1 MIFILIFNFLVL
13 LSLLGYSF
21 FFKKIINNSKA
32 IVVNISD
39 FFYGLFFILFLSLLI
54 NLFFPLKIFTLFIFI
69 FGLLLF
75 ILAIKNKIYNIN
87 FSRIFILITL
97 ISFIVFYN
105 GNNVDSPMY
114 HLQIIKWLSENKIN
128 LGLINLE
135 MRFGN
140 NSSWHSIL
148 ALMDVNLGKWSIKYY
163 ISSVFLAVIIAQSLE
178 NKLFN
183 LSSLFLFLSVT
194 YLLLFSYLHPF
205 NNGIILNHLGNPET
219 DIVAMLLFIFS
230 FYLFLVLMD
239 ENFKNNELI
248 DLFFIVSFLAITTK
262 LSNITLAIL
271 IIFILVK
278 NKKYKVFKLSNY
290 IILFTGV
297 LWTLRSFLLSGCL
310 LFPVKITCLNTLWLK
325 DPNKIE
331 FFSNIIM
338 GYARDTRLRDK
349 YLNFEYII
357 KSNQWLGSWFQDY
370 FLNTSLLKIT
380 SFIIILCLFAFLILL
395 YFKRSLFK
403 KNTFNQYF
411 FLILIFFLITIYLW
425 FKAPEIRFGWGWIL
439 ALPSLS
445 VSLLALN
452 FKIKNYRNF
461 YLIIY
466 FLIILLSS
474 KHFEKFVMKDL
485 VTNKKIHNYDN
496 IVKIGSFNGVDI
508 YKSNN
513 NQCFDF
519 TEVCVNE
526 SKKNYDITSKFGYT
540 IYLSEIF

>member
-1 MIFILIFNFLVL
+1 
-13 LSLLGYSF
+13 
-21 FFKKIINNSKA
+21 
-32 IVVNISD
+32 
-39 FFYGLFFILFLSLLI
+39 
-54 NLFFPLKIFTLFIFI
+54 
-69 FGLLLF
+69 
-75 ILAIKNKIYNIN
+75 
-87 FSRIFILITL
+87 
-97 ISFIVFYN
+97 
-105 GNNVDSPMY
+105 MY

-239 ENFKNNELI
+239 DNFKNNELI

-290 IILFTGV
+290 ILLFTGL

-331 FFSNIIM
+331 FFSNVIM

-357 KSNQWLGSWFQDY
+357 KSNQWLGPWFQDY

-380 SFIIILCLFAFLILL
+380 RFIMILCLFAFLILL

-411 FLILIFFLITIYLW
+411 FLVLIFFLITIYSW

-485 VTNKKIHNYDN
+485 VTNKKIHNYYN
-496 IVKIGSFNGVDI
+496 IVKIGSYNGVDI

-519 TEVCVNE
+519 KEVCVNE
-526 SKKNYDITSKFGYT
+526 PKKNYDITSKFGYT

>member
-1 MIFILIFNFLVL
+1 MIFILIFNFLIL

-21 FFKKIINNSKA
+21 FFKRIINNNKS
-32 IVVNISD
+32 IIVNISD

-75 ILAIKNKIYNIN
+75 IFAIRNKIYNIN

-97 ISFIVFYN
+97 ISFIGFYN
-105 GNNVDSPMY
+105 GNNVDSPNY
-114 HLQIIKWLSENKIN
+114 HLQIIKWLTENKIN

-194 YLLLFSYLHPF
+194 YLVLFSYLHPF

-239 ENFKNNELI
+239 GDFKNNELI

-290 IILFTGV
+290 ILLFTGL
-297 LWTLRSFLLSGCL
+297 LWALRSFLLSGCL

-357 KSNQWLGSWFQDY
+357 KSNQWIGPWFEDY

-380 SFIIILCLFAFLILL
+380 SFIMRIIT
-395 YFKRSLFK
+395 Y
-403 KNTFNQYF
+403 
-411 FLILIFFLITIYLW
+411 
-425 FKAPEIRFGWGWIL
+425 
-439 ALPSLS
+439 
-445 VSLLALN
+445 
-452 FKIKNYRNF
+452 
-461 YLIIY
+461 
-466 FLIILLSS
+466 
-474 KHFEKFVMKDL
+474 
-485 VTNKKIHNYDN
+485 
-496 IVKIGSFNGVDI
+496 IV
-508 YKSNN
+508 
-513 NQCFDF
+513 
-519 TEVCVNE
+519 
-526 SKKNYDITSKFGYT
+526 
-540 IYLSEIF
+540 

>member
-21 FFKKIINNSKA
+21 FFKRIINNNKS
-32 IVVNISD
+32 IIVNISD

-69 FGLLLF
+69 VGLLLF
-75 ILAIKNKIYNIN
+75 IFAIRNKIYNIN

-97 ISFIVFYN
+97 ISFIGFYN

-114 HLQIIKWLSENKIN
+114 HLQIIKWLTENKIN

-178 NKLFN
+178 YKLFN

-239 ENFKNNELI
+239 DNFKNNELI

-262 LSNITLAIL
+262 LSNITLVIL

-338 GYARDTRLRDK
+338 GYARDTRLRDN

-357 KSNQWLGSWFQDY
+357 KSNQWLGPWFQDY

-439 ALPSLS
+439 ALPTLS
-445 VSLLALN
+445 VSSLALN

-474 KHFEKFVMKDL
+474 KSFEKFVMKDL

-496 IVKIGSFNGVDI
+496 IVKIGNYNGVDI

-519 TEVCVNE
+519 KEVCVNE
-526 SKKNYDITSKFGYT
+526 PKKNYDITSKFGYT

>member
-21 FFKKIINNSKA
+21 FFKRIINNNKS
-32 IVVNISD
+32 IIVNISD

-69 FGLLLF
+69 VGLLLF
-75 ILAIKNKIYNIN
+75 IFAIRNKIYNIN

-97 ISFIVFYN
+97 ISFIGFYN

-114 HLQIIKWLSENKIN
+114 HLQIIKWLTENKIN

-178 NKLFN
+178 YKLFN

-239 ENFKNNELI
+239 DNFKNNELI

-262 LSNITLAIL
+262 LSNITLVIL

-338 GYARDTRLRDK
+338 GYARDTRLRDN

-357 KSNQWLGSWFQDY
+357 KSNQWLGPWFQDY

-380 SFIIILCLFAFLILL
+380 SFVIILCLFVFIILL

-439 ALPSLS
+439 ALPTLS
-445 VSLLALN
+445 VSSLALN

-474 KHFEKFVMKDL
+474 KSFEKFVMKDL

-496 IVKIGSFNGVDI
+496 IVKIGNYNGVDI

-519 TEVCVNE
+519 KEVCVNE
-526 SKKNYDITSKFGYT
+526 PKKNYDITSKFGYT

>member
-1 MIFILIFNFLVL
+1 
-13 LSLLGYSF
+13 
-21 FFKKIINNSKA
+21 
-32 IVVNISD
+32 
-39 FFYGLFFILFLSLLI
+39 
-54 NLFFPLKIFTLFIFI
+54 
-69 FGLLLF
+69 
-75 ILAIKNKIYNIN
+75 
-87 FSRIFILITL
+87 
-97 ISFIVFYN
+97 
-105 GNNVDSPMY
+105 MY

-239 ENFKNNELI
+239 DNFKNNELI

-262 LSNITLAIL
+262 LSNITLVIL

-357 KSNQWLGSWFQDY
+357 KSNQWLGPWFQDY

-403 KNTFNQYF
+403 KNIFNQYF

-439 ALPSLS
+439 ALPSLN

-452 FKIKNYRNF
+452 FKIKNCRNF

-466 FLIILLSS
+466 SLIILLTS

-496 IVKIGSFNGVDI
+496 IVKIGSYNGVDI

-519 TEVCVNE
+519 KEVCVNE
-526 SKKNYDITSKFGYT
+526 PKKNYDIISKFGYT